1 MYKINLRTLA
11 IQSVQYVGGRGI
23 RLLKVK
29 EITLILNL
37 RINTNKFLCF
47 SFSSIVEICEE
58 YLINRLEAE
67 NAVGMYR

>member
-1 MYKINLRTLA
+1 MR
-11 IQSVQYVGGRGI
+11 GGGKGG

-29 EITLILNL
+29 QISLILNL
-37 RINTNKFLCF
+37 RIKTDKFLCF